1 MGGKI
6 RREVRKVT
14 DKEESHH
21 GADKKAEPVEE
32 RERSVEKDQMEFL
45 RRRSLDN
52 TDFPRGHKNV
62 ITGDKKDND

>member
-6 RREVRKVT
+6 RSEGREET
-14 DKEESHH
+14 EKEESHP
-21 GADKKAEPVEE
+21 GADQKTESVEE

-45 RRRSLDN
+45 RRRPLDN

-62 ITGDKKDND
+62 IAEDKKDND